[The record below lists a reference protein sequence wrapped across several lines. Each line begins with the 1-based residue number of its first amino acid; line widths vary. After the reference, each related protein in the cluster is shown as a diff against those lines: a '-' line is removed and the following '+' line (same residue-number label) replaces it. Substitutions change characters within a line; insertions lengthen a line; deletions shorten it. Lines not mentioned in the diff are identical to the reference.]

1 MKGVIIFYADD
12 LEYSTGKLWNLVEEG
27 KQKISEQSKI
37 SPDKIQLLFGGYRDS
52 IQMEFWVMPK
62 MVNSQL
68 RNQIR
73 ELSKKKP
80 KNNNFR

>member
-37 SPDKIQLLFGGYRDS
+37 SPEKIQILFGGYRKC
-52 IQMEFWVMPK
+52 IQMEFYVMPE
-62 MVNSQL
+62 NG
-68 RNQIR
+68 
-73 ELSKKKP
+73 EFPTPKP
-80 KNNNFR
+80 DTRIIEEETEEQ